1 MIRLFAQPGDSAA
14 ETTLLP
20 QRARMAKATTMV
32 LAFAISA
39 CFGAQPADA
48 APVETSSARV
58 LDRHSAAS
66 VAGGAALSVRGG
78 IILNTTDAQTAAFQT
93 RLNGALQNMLD
104 AVLGPGRA
112 VVTTNAELDFDQ
124 IDTVTTTYSQDPA
137 VGALSERLSRKS
149 YTGNSGS
156 TRYDSSST
164 ARTNALNSLRETR
177 RNAPGDITRLTVA
190 VLIDATAA
198 ENLDLAQV
206 EKLIAAAAGI
216 DARRGDTVTVA
227 AMPMYTSATPA
238 DSTLTVPVTA
248 SATNRPSVLAAA
260 GLVLLVAILLLAG
273 RRYQVRRTRMH
284 VQRDQL
290 ERVRAE
296 LHQQR
301 TAEAGAAVAV
311 SAVAVGPRSD
321 RLQGRREISRWAADS
336 PQQAAAV
343 LRGWTGSGR

>member
-1 MIRLFAQPGDSAA
+1 
-14 ETTLLP
+14 
-20 QRARMAKATTMV
+20 MA
-32 LAFAISA
+32 LAFAVSA
-39 CFGAQPADA
+39 CFGVQPAYA
-48 APVETSSARV
+48 APPVETSTSRV
-58 LDRHSAAS
+58 LDRYSAAS
-66 VAGGAALSVRGG
+66 VAGGAALSARGG
-78 IILNTTDAQTAAFQT
+78 IVLNTTGAQTAAFQT

-137 VGALSERLSRKS
+137 VGALSERLSEKS
-149 YTGNSGS
+149 YTANSGS

-227 AMPMYTSATPA
+227 AMPIHTSATPT
-238 DSTLTVPVTA
+238 DSTLTPPVTA
-248 SATNRPSVLAAA
+248 SATGRPSALVAAIP
-260 GLVLLVAILLLAG
+260 VLLVAILLLAG
-273 RRYQVRRTRMH
+273 RRYRSLRTRRQ

-301 TAEAGAAVAV
+301 PAAAGATVAA
-311 SAVAVGPRSD
+311 SATAAGLRSD
-321 RLQGRREISRWAADS
+321 RLQGREISRWAADS

-343 LRGWTGSGR
+343 LRDWTGSER